1 PVNMLIVGTLLRR
14 LGAEVLEVSDGHQA
28 VALAVQPPAML
39 HAVLM
44 DLHMPRLDG
53 LTATRQLRTHAA
65 TAALPVYALS
75 AAVLDNERQEASE
88 AGMNGFIAK
97 PVVEAEL
104 LRTLQ
109 PLVAAVAVAPG
120 R

>member
-1 PVNMLIVGTLLRR
+1 
-14 LGAEVLEVSDGHQA
+14 
-28 VALAVQPPAML
+28 
-39 HAVLM
+39 M
-44 DLHMPRLDG
+44 DLHMLRLDG